1 MSDLSAFPITTRWP
15 AKHPDRLQLYSLPTP
30 NGVKVSIML
39 EEIGL
44 PYEVHLVDFNKDD
57 QKTPEFL
64 SLNPNGKIP
73 AILDPDGPGG
83 KPLGLFESGAIL
95 QYLAEKTGKLLPPDP
110 ARRYADHPV
119 GASSRWAGSGR
130 CSARSASST
139 NSPARTFE
147 DKRPLERYVAESK
160 RLLGVMETHLAG
172 RQWIMDDEY
181 TIADISMLG
190 WVRNLI
196 GFYGARELVAF
207 DTLKHVPAWLE
218 RGLARP
224 AVQRGLDIPKR
235 P

>member
-1 MSDLSAFPITTRWP
+1 MSDLSAFPITKRWP

-44 PYEVHLVDFNKDD
+44 PYEVHLVDF
-57 QKTPEFL
+57 FL
-64 SLNPNGKIP
+64 VVLLLLVFLLFFLFGKIP

-83 KPLGLFESGAIL
+83 KPLPLFESGAIL
-95 QYLAEKTGKLLPPDP
+95 QYLADKTGKLLPGDP
-110 ARRYADHPV
+110 ARRYQAIQWLHFQMGGIGPMFGQV
-119 GASSRWAGSGR
+119 GFFHKFAGKDF
-130 CSARSASST
+130 
-139 NSPARTFE
+139 P

-160 RLLGVMETHLAG
+160 RLLNVVETRLAG

-196 GFYGARELVAF
+196 GFYGARDLVAF
-207 DTLKHVPAWLE
+207 DTLKQVPAWLE